1 MGCDYINMK
10 QNDKVVLTQDIEN
23 YKKGTALIIVE
34 LFDNKIAY
42 LEVLD
47 DDGNTT
53 SMLYDVPLSMIEVV
67 K

>member
-1 MGCDYINMK
+1 MK

-23 YKKGTALIIVE
+23 YKKGTAGIIVE

-42 LEVLD
+42 LEILD
-47 DDGNTT
+47 NDGDTT
-53 SMLYDVPLSMIEVV
+53 SMLYDVPLSMIKVV